1 MVSIAA
7 KSKRLLKRD
16 SWLFLVVRA
25 IYTFFRKIYEGGF
38 SLVFRIFPIQ
48 KNKIIINNHHGKG
61 YGDNAKYIVEKLLKS
76 NVNLD
81 IVWVLKNLTIDEAGL
96 PQSIRTV
103 KLGSLRYIYEM
114 TTAKIWLENNRIY
127 QHLFKRKEQYY
138 IQTWHGGLG
147 LKKIEGD
154 APYGMN
160 KRNISFAKRDSS
172 MADLFISNSK
182 HLSDIYRR
190 AFWYKGEILESGFP
204 KNDILFTDKNYYKIK
219 IRKFYGL
226 DEDIKILL
234 YAPTFRENSK
244 LDAYDIDFGK
254 LYGAL
259 NISDTEKWTIMV
271 KLHPNLSHSQ
281 FNKSF
286 PNSVVNV
293 TSFPDMQE
301 LVMGIDILVTD
312 YSSCMFDSAMAKI
325 PTFLY
330 ASDIDS
336 YVDERGFYFN
346 MDDLPFTVSQ
356 DTEELLNEILN
367 FEHKNYIDGLNDF
380 YMKVGLFDNGDAA
393 QIVSK
398 RIKSMLI

>member
-7 KSKRLLKRD
+7 KSKRLLNRD

-61 YGDNAKYIVEKLLKS
+61 YGDNAKYIVEELLKH
-76 NVNLD
+76 NLDLD
-81 IVWVLKNLTIDEAGL
+81 IVWILKNLTKEEAGL

-103 KLGSLRYIYEM
+103 KFRSLRHIYEM

-127 QHLFKRKEQYY
+127 QHLFKRTGQYY

-190 AFWYKGEILESGFP
+190 AFWYEGEILESGFP
-204 KNDILFTDKNYYKIK
+204 KNDILFTDKNHYKIK

-312 YSSCMFDSAMAKI
+312 YSSCMFDSAMANI

-330 ASDIDS
+330 ASDIED

-356 DTEELLNEILN
+356 DTEELLNKILN

>member
-1 MVSIAA
+1 MSIAA
-7 KSKRLLKRD
+7 KVKEILRRD
-16 SWLFLVVRA
+16 SWMFLASRA
-25 IYTFFRKIYEGGF
+25 IYTFIRKTYEGGL
-38 SLVFRIFPIQ
+38 SLLFCIFPIQ
-48 KNKIIINNHHGKG
+48 KNKIIINNLYGKG
-61 YGDNAKYIVEKLLKS
+61 YGDNSKYIVEELLENS
-76 NVNLD
+76 EDLD
-81 IVWVLKNLTIDEAGL
+81 IVWLLQGLTREEAGL
-96 PQSIRTV
+96 PNKVRSV
-103 KLGSLRYIYEM
+103 KLNSIKSIYEM
-114 TTAKIWLENNRIY
+114 ATAKIWLESNRLGK
-127 QHLFKRKEQYY
+127 HLFKRKKQFY

-190 AFWYKGEILESGFP
+190 AFWYEGEILESGFP
-204 KNDILFTDKNYYKIK
+204 KNDILFTDKNHYKIK
-219 IRKFYGL
+219 IRRFYGL

-234 YAPTFRENSK
+234 YAPTFRESGK
-244 LDAYDIDFGK
+244 LDAYDIDFGN

-259 NISDTEKWTIMV
+259 NKSDTEKWVIMV
-271 KLHPNLSHSQ
+271 KLHPSLSGSP
-281 FNKSF
+281 FNRFF
-286 PNSVVNV
+286 PSNVINV

-312 YSSCMFDSAMAKI
+312 YSSCMFDSAMAEI

-330 ASDIDS
+330 ASDINN
-336 YVDERGFYFN
+336 YIDERGFYFN
-346 MDDLPFTVSQ
+346 MDDLPFSVSQ

-367 FEHKNYIDGLNDF
+367 FEHKNYIDSLNNF

-393 QIVSK
+393 KTVSK

>member
-48 KNKIIINNHHGKG
+48 KNKIIINNHHGKD

-81 IVWVLKNLTIDEAGL
+81 IVWVLRNLTIDEAGL

-204 KNDILFTDKNYYKIK
+204 KNDILFTDKNHYKIK

-312 YSSCMFDSAMAKI
+312 YSSCMFDSAMANI

-330 ASDIDS
+330 ASDIED

-356 DTEELLNEILN
+356 DTEELLNKILN